1 MCFLLWVDSP
11 ISENMESETLAWRY
25 QFSNM
30 ISNLFASPRQSSD
43 LTIVEFDDLAQ
54 FDLGIARFNEERS
67 HEVLAQV
74 ITIIEKAAPAIIVVD
89 LDLRGTTNANLIRV
103 MKRYRN
109 VVLALFGSLEGST
122 DLPAADYLAHA
133 AAYGYDELLREPNG
147 LTCRLPISTKD
158 RPKSLFENIDQ
169 ASLVSVPSLTE
180 ATIDLSHKIKG
191 VGPQSQLYAI
201 RADQPLYIDFSSTI
215 FPKISMRD
223 IFDANFQ
230 AKLLKNR
237 IVILG
242 ATFTQRRTNPNH
254 TPLSKAVPDV
264 FVQANSIE
272 SLLNNQIITSFPK
285 DMARHM
291 LLLLAVVSGALSA
304 ILPLGKRSLAIVAA
318 VLTYI
323 ISGQEVF
330 SFSHLAIPIVSPLA
344 VLSMNYI
351 VGTVIHL
358 DTDLRERNVE
368 LAVARES
375 MQMRAEEERQRIA
388 EDLHDETLP
397 ALSFVARM
405 ADNLANELGNNPI
418 PGEMRKRLDN
428 AVDEMRRVIND
439 LHPSVIET
447 MGFKPALENLLSQ
460 LGEESKTNV
469 QFIDEDGLLEDALSD
484 FAKMQLYRIVQEA
497 LNNVQKHAKA
507 TQVSLFIGVKN
518 SLVTIAVVD
527 NGKGIDSKLIRP
539 DSHGLLNI
547 HQRAQLINARVDWR
561 KPRNYTSGTEFTVKL
576 NLPIKDQGVIKT

>member
-1 MCFLLWVDSP
+1 
-11 ISENMESETLAWRY
+11 
-25 QFSNM
+25 
-30 ISNLFASPRQSSD
+30 
-43 LTIVEFDDLAQ
+43 
-54 FDLGIARFNEERS
+54 
-67 HEVLAQV
+67 
-74 ITIIEKAAPAIIVVD
+74 
-89 LDLRGTTNANLIRV
+89 
-103 MKRYRN
+103 
-109 VVLALFGSLEGST
+109 
-122 DLPAADYLAHA
+122 
-133 AAYGYDELLREPNG
+133 
-147 LTCRLPISTKD
+147 
-158 RPKSLFENIDQ
+158 
-169 ASLVSVPSLTE
+169 
-180 ATIDLSHKIKG
+180 
-191 VGPQSQLYAI
+191 
-201 RADQPLYIDFSSTI
+201 
-215 FPKISMRD
+215 
-223 IFDANFQ
+223 
-230 AKLLKNR
+230 
-237 IVILG
+237 
-242 ATFTQRRTNPNH
+242 
-254 TPLSKAVPDV
+254 
-264 FVQANSIE
+264 
-272 SLLNNQIITSFPK
+272 
-285 DMARHM
+285 
-291 LLLLAVVSGALSA
+291 
-304 ILPLGKRSLAIVAA
+304 
-318 VLTYI
+318 
-323 ISGQEVF
+323 
-330 SFSHLAIPIVSPLA
+330 
-344 VLSMNYI
+344 
-351 VGTVIHL
+351 
-358 DTDLRERNVE
+358 
-368 LAVARES
+368 

-507 TQVSLFIGVKN
+507 TQVSLFIGVRK

-527 NGKGIDSKLIRP
+527 NGKGIDSKIIRP